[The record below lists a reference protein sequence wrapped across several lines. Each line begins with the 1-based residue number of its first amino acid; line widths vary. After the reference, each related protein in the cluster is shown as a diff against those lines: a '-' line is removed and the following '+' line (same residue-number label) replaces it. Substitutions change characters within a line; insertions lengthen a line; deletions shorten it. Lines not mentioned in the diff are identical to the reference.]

1 MEMEGLIN
9 VKSDVQREIKLL
21 AGVFNQ
27 QNETEGEC
35 PIYLKININGDKI
48 RFPVKRHILPDKCD
62 SNRARMKGR
71 TKEAIIYL

>member
-27 QNETEGEC
+27 QNETEGEWRMS
-35 PIYLKININGDKI
+35 YLPENQ
-48 RFPVKRHILPDKCD
+48 HL
-62 SNRARMKGR
+62 
-71 TKEAIIYL
+71 

>member
-27 QNETEGEC
+27 QNETEGKWRM
-35 PIYLKININGDKI
+35 PYLPENQ
-48 RFPVKRHILPDKCD
+48 H
-62 SNRARMKGR
+62 
-71 TKEAIIYL
+71 